1 MELAPADPAMTAH
14 FGAYLF
20 VLAAT
25 AAAPPAAIGPG
36 DIRCPGCA
44 LTGQKPT
51 PAAFDESQ
59 IEFVANPI
67 PSFTEGR
74 TFRINVLARV
84 LNAAPLVLEILDSRH
99 QLLDRNLEVVAEDPD
114 NGRDPAT
121 CSGPERISAVDLA
134 SKPVVSTLALND
146 IVGGAIMMRRD
157 ERMPHAVLAGTPIL
171 TNVRKVSARTRFF
184 HATPIPAHCI
194 NRSGRLIVHD
204 GPEDGESTIVYND
217 GAIYHRNAA
226 NVTFTRER
234 LSAAELSDLLR
245 AFRAA
250 NFNSIASTFPESRS
264 GNRPS
269 ITLIGARYQRVVV
282 DAGDPRLA
290 PVMKRLNAIA
300 VRATSQAKYV
310 LKRGGAMPL
319 EVRPWPYAAIDLE
332 RFVDPDLRLAESA
345 PDTWRQRV
353 PEDFLKTL
361 PAEGSPAER
370 PGRDDGSRAVYFSQ
384 SGKLYR
390 VARPFACTAR
400 SCSFRDLNAAR
411 VAEPAAT
418 DPFLAISTGRLWPRG
433 MNTRLRDVPVDGLTI
448 SKQEYDR
455 HKAIYLPLLKQRA
468 LGASFIDDGVLYGQV
483 RICQLEPE
491 AEDTCDVRPS
501 WPSARK

>member
-1 MELAPADPAMTAH
+1 MELAPTRPAMTAH

-20 VLAAT
+20 VLATT
-25 AAAPPAAIGPG
+25 AAPPPAAIGPG

-44 LTGQKPT
+44 LTGQKPA
-51 PAAFDESQ
+51 PVAFDESR

-84 LNAAPLVLEILDSRH
+84 LNASPLVLEILDSRH

-121 CSGPERISAVDLA
+121 CGGPEQISAVDLA

-146 IVGGAIMMRRD
+146 IVAGAIMMRRD

-171 TNVRKVSARTRFF
+171 TSVRKLSARTRFF

-204 GPEDGESTIVYND
+204 GPEDGESTIIYND

-234 LSAAELSDLLR
+234 LSAVELSDLLR
-245 AFRAA
+245 AFRIA
-250 NFNSIASTFPESRS
+250 NFTTIPTTFPESQS
-264 GNRPS
+264 GSRTS

-282 DAGDPRLA
+282 ETADPRLA
-290 PVMKRLNAIA
+290 PVLKRLNAIA
-300 VRATSQAKYV
+300 ARATSRAKYV
-310 LKRGGAMPL
+310 LKRGSAVPL
-319 EVRPWPYAAIDLE
+319 DVRPWPYPAIDLE
-332 RFVDPDLRLAESA
+332 RFADPDLRLADTT
-345 PDTWRQRV
+345 PDVWRQRV
-353 PEDFLKTL
+353 PDDFLKSL
-361 PAEGSPAER
+361 PAESSPADR
-370 PGRDDGSRAVYFSQ
+370 SGVGDGNRAVYFSQ

-390 VARPFACTAR
+390 VARPSACTAR

-418 DPFLAISTGRLWPRG
+418 DPFLAISSGRLWPRT
-433 MNTRLRDVPVDGLTI
+433 MNTRLRDVPEDGLTI
-448 SKQEYDR
+448 TRQEYDK
-455 HKAIYLPLLKQRA
+455 HKAIYLPLLKQRT
-468 LGASFIDDGVLYGQV
+468 LGVSYIDDGVLYGQV
-483 RICQLEPE
+483 RICQLE
-491 AEDTCDVRPS
+491 AGADDTCDVRPS

>member
-1 MELAPADPAMTAH
+1 MELAPTDPAMTAH

-20 VLAAT
+20 VLAA
-25 AAAPPAAIGPG
+25 AVPPAAIGPG

-44 LTGQKPT
+44 LTGQKPA
-51 PAAFDESQ
+51 PVAFDESQ

-121 CSGPERISAVDLA
+121 CGGPERIAAVDLA
-134 SKPVVSTLALND
+134 SKAVVSTLVLND

-171 TNVRKVSARTRFF
+171 TSVRKVSARTRFF
-184 HATPIPAHCI
+184 HAAAIPADSL

-217 GAIYHRNAA
+217 GAVYHRNPAH
-226 NVTFTRER
+226 VTFTRER

-250 NFNSIASTFPESRS
+250 NFNSIATTFPESRS
-264 GNRPS
+264 ASRPS
-269 ITLIGARYQRVVV
+269 ITLIGARYQRVAV

-290 PVMKRLNAIA
+290 PVLKRLNAIA
-300 VRATSQAKYV
+300 ARATSRAKYV
-310 LKRGGAMPL
+310 LKRGSAMPL
-319 EVRPWPYAAIDLE
+319 DVRPWPYPAIDLE
-332 RFVDPDLRLAESA
+332 RFVDPDLRLAEST
-345 PDTWRQRV
+345 P
-353 PEDFLKTL
+353 
-361 PAEGSPAER
+361 
-370 PGRDDGSRAVYFSQ
+370 
-384 SGKLYR
+384 
-390 VARPFACTAR
+390 
-400 SCSFRDLNAAR
+400 
-411 VAEPAAT
+411 
-418 DPFLAISTGRLWPRG
+418 
-433 MNTRLRDVPVDGLTI
+433 
-448 SKQEYDR
+448 
-455 HKAIYLPLLKQRA
+455 
-468 LGASFIDDGVLYGQV
+468 
-483 RICQLEPE
+483 
-491 AEDTCDVRPS
+491 
-501 WPSARK
+501 